1 MNDLDAWKI
10 CGQRL
15 SAGLSPMMGSNLD
28 RRLFLRV
35 ACFLGH
41 LAALIGLIKEPL
53 LPVISRYRA
62 LFGFAA
68 EDLVSQ
74 QPNMVFQVADLLL
87 ERGDDLLEL
96 GGVIR
101 QAVNIQTHARRIA
114 EA

>member
-1 MNDLDAWKI
+1 
-10 CGQRL
+10 
-15 SAGLSPMMGSNLD
+15 MMGSNRD
-28 RRLFLRV
+28 GRLFLQA

-41 LAALIGLIKEPL
+41 LATVIGLIKEPL
-53 LPVISRYRA
+53 LSVIFRYRA

-68 EDLVSQ
+68 EDLISQ
-74 QPNMVFQVADLLL
+74 QPHMVFQVADLLL

-101 QAVNIQTHARRIA
+101 EAVNVQKHARRIA